1 MKICR
6 DIEKTD
12 IVGNVAMLLAEYDR
26 VLGKKSRNVE
36 INYVYVVEC
45 ESNLIHLNGYT
56 DCEFGEKHENG
67 KKYKVENRRKTYNLN
82 FITFRHFSDR
92 GSV

>member
-1 MKICR
+1 MKICC
-6 DIEKTD
+6 DIEKAD

-45 ESNLIHLNGYT
+45 ESNLIHLNVYT
-56 DCEFGEKHENG
+56 NID
-67 KKYKVENRRKTYNLN
+67 RR
-82 FITFRHFSDR
+82 R
-92 GSV
+92 